1 MDRNELLAK
10 LEDIEWE
17 DLEFKSAE
25 NGLPKSI
32 WETVSAFANS
42 AGGWIFL
49 GVSETKKNQFDVTGV
64 KQASKIEQDFLNTL
78 NAAEKFNCVIRP
90 RAKKYKVQ
98 NKTLLGFYIPIA
110 KNKPVYFN
118 SLKNTYVRSG
128 SGDRKASSEEIDAL
142 YREQAYGTKSSEFI
156 EELSFE
162 DLSSQ
167 TIDEYMGFMNR
178 ANPSIRYNQMSA
190 RDFLTKIRAISDKG
204 VSYSALLF
212 FGTKELADQYIGDFR
227 IDLLEVPADSY
238 SYAYPRY
245 TFRLVEQENLWQYY
259 FAMMHRIASHIE
271 LPFNMDNQGF
281 NVGNHPQLIALREA
295 LVNMLMHAD
304 YFSPMKSRVR
314 IFTNNIEFFNP
325 GAFPK
330 PIETLISE
338 DVSLPRNPVLATLF
352 RCIKL
357 AENAGFGFDKMQDN
371 WFAYNKTKPEFR
383 GDIDFSVVDFQ
394 TGANKTTIKTNIK
407 TSTKTSIKTSTKNER
422 DLLELIKLNPD
433 LTLELYA
440 EKLGLSKGG
449 VRYHLDKLKE
459 TGKIRYVGSKRS
471 GYWEIIE

>member
-1 MDRNELLAK
+1 
-10 LEDIEWE
+10 
-17 DLEFKSAE
+17 
-25 NGLPKSI
+25 
-32 WETVSAFANS
+32 
-42 AGGWIFL
+42 
-49 GVSETKKNQFDVTGV
+49 
-64 KQASKIEQDFLNTL
+64 
-78 NAAEKFNCVIRP
+78 
-90 RAKKYKVQ
+90 
-98 NKTLLGFYIPIA
+98 
-110 KNKPVYFN
+110 
-118 SLKNTYVRSG
+118 
-128 SGDRKASSEEIDAL
+128 
-142 YREQAYGTKSSEFI
+142 
-156 EELSFE
+156 
-162 DLSSQ
+162 
-167 TIDEYMGFMNR
+167 
-178 ANPSIRYNQMSA
+178 
-190 RDFLTKIRAISDKG
+190 
-204 VSYSALLF
+204 
-212 FGTKELADQYIGDFR
+212 
-227 IDLLEVPADSY
+227 
-238 SYAYPRY
+238 
-245 TFRLVEQENLWQYY
+245 
-259 FAMMHRIASHIE
+259 
-271 LPFNMDNQGF
+271 MDNQGF